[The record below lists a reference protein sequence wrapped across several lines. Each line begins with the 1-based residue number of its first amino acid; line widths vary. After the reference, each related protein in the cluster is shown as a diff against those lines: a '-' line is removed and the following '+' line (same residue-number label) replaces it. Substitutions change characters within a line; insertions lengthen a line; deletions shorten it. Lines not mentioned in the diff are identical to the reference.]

1 MEHASCGRKVHKISS
16 SRSRGDYGA
25 SGSGD
30 QASEL
35 IDVAKDALEIGE
47 IILQGNLC
55 AKEYYK
61 DPGATEKLFAGGWM
75 HMGDLTVWHPD
86 GAIQVLDRAKD
97 IIISGEFNPLDRK
110 FNIRII
116 LTIPGGE
123 NISSVAVESI
133 LMKHPDI
140 IEAAVI
146 GVPDE
151 RWGETPMKFAL
162 TVLLDVI
169 AYACTRVAWQRIRY
183 KHSAVEEVQVLIRS
197 DNNFDG
203 IYLGPWGHTSH
214 WIEVGVSI

>member
-1 MEHASCGRKVHKISS
+1 MRYDATLDMPP
-16 SRSRGDYGA
+16 DYGA
-25 SGSGD
+25 SSSGD

-61 DPGATEKLFAGGWM
+61 DPGATEKLFAGGCM

-151 RWGETPMKFAL
+151 RWEKLP
-162 TVLLDVI
+162 
-169 AYACTRVAWQRIRY
+169 
-183 KHSAVEEVQVLIRS
+183 
-197 DNNFDG
+197 
-203 IYLGPWGHTSH
+203 
-214 WIEVGVSI
+214 